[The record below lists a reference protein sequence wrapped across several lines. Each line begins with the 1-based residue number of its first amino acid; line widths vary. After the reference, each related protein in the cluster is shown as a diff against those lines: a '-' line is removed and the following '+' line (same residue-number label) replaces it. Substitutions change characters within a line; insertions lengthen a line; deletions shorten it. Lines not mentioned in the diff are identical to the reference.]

1 MTDHL
6 ETLPV
11 RVDRIEEKL
20 DRLAASVDERF
31 EQVDRRFE
39 QVDRRFEQVDRR
51 FEQVDKRFDEVDKRF
66 DEVSEAFAEQR
77 RYTEFAFERL
87 HTIISTDIDR
97 LRVATLNEF
106 QLVHQ
111 KLDRL
116 LAPRQRRSSKP
127 R

>member
-20 DRLAASVDERF
+20 DRLAASVDE
-31 EQVDRRFE
+31 RFE